1 MDRTSTIILL
11 AFASLVLGALATAI
25 FIYVIVPWRR
35 RRREAKALAA
45 ASHSAQ
51 TSSPSEEQEPET
63 PTPAK
68 RTNKV
73 KQHSLFII
81 FDQPSDTSDE
91 SLTAWLREKDAHYE
105 PLKKVFLV
113 NGQQPANPITIANA
127 FLPGELPDL
136 FREKTSERIKG
147 ISLIVKPPLR
157 KRRNQQMIV
166 FVELAKEAATLFN
179 ANVLDTSHQV
189 ATEETYTQI
198 IGE

>member
-1 MDRTSTIILL
+1 MDRTTAIILL
-11 AFASLVLGALATAI
+11 AFASLVLGAMATAI

-35 RRREAKALAA
+35 RRRAAKEKAA
-45 ASHSAQ
+45 NPASTQANSPPE
-51 TSSPSEEQEPET
+51 PSET
-63 PTPAK
+63 STPAK
-68 RTNKV
+68 RTNNV

-81 FDQPSDTSDE
+81 FDQPSERSDE
-91 SLTAWLREKDAHYE
+91 QLTEWLREKDAHYE
-105 PLKKVFLV
+105 PLRKVFLI

-136 FREKTSERIKG
+136 FRDESGSEIIKG

-166 FVELAKEAATLFN
+166 FVEIAKEAATLFN
-179 ANVLDTSHQV
+179 ANVLDTDHQT
-189 ATEETYTQI
+189 ATEETYAQI